1 VSGYARVSGQQLV
14 DGTGAPLHLRGVN
27 LGTWLLQEPWAQGGP
42 PSSGAG
48 MTFWLNRL
56 ATVIGQPATDQFRID
71 YQNTLITQ
79 ADVQAIAGYGF
90 NVLRVSFNARYL
102 SEQLPLLDNV
112 IGWARTAGL
121 YVVLDMHAAQCSQ
134 NPYLTSDAA
143 DGTAALWYKAG
154 CKAQAVS
161 VWQTIAARYAN
172 EPTVLGYDLL
182 NEPDGLSMSNAALF
196 QMYQQMITGIRS
208 VDPNHVVIVEGRSFT
223 HDNAAFTA
231 PLDPNLMLALHQYV
245 WDVDGTNLSKA
256 VTNAEQAA
264 GRLGGVPV
272 WVGEMGLDNASA
284 TNLQVSTYDADPAI
298 CGWAYWTWKMAAR
311 TDVKQALNQYV
322 APASWVSVAAWMANK
337 AGAVKPTVAQ
347 AKQGIADYLTAI
359 GQTTVNTAV
368 LDALTG

>member
-1 VSGYARVSGQQLV
+1 
-14 DGTGAPLHLRGVN
+14 
-27 LGTWLLQEPWAQGGP
+27 
-42 PSSGAG
+42 
-48 MTFWLNRL
+48 
-56 ATVIGQPATDQFRID
+56 
-71 YQNTLITQ
+71 
-79 ADVQAIAGYGF
+79 
-90 NVLRVSFNARYL
+90 
-102 SEQLPLLDNV
+102 
-112 IGWARTAGL
+112 
-121 YVVLDMHAAQCSQ
+121 
-134 NPYLTSDAA
+134 
-143 DGTAALWYKAG
+143 
-154 CKAQAVS
+154 
-161 VWQTIAARYAN
+161 
-172 EPTVLGYDLL
+172 VLGYDLL

-245 WDVDGTNLSKA
+245 WDVDGTNLAKA

-264 GRLGGVPV
+264 VRLGGVPV

-284 TNLQVSTYDADPAI
+284 TSLQVSTYDADPAI

-347 AKQGIADYLTAI
+347 AKQGMADYLTAI